1 MAHIPPIVNRLN
13 HLSFNAATRLA
24 TLPPSNPLQK
34 LTRRCVSHV
43 PRCHRSVLHDT
54 FSAFPSLTNLETIVP
69 SVLETT
75 WTPSF
80 SHQIATDKNTAI
92 KELSNYSE
100 DLCIFSDG
108 SGYKGGIGAAAV
120 VKQGSDYE
128 ARTLHLGSE
137 SRHTVFEGELVGMIL
152 GLSIISDLPRAR
164 SATILVDNQ
173 AAIQSVSK

>member
-1 MAHIPPIVNRLN
+1 GSVGFANRLGKVQNIATCLITGAFKTTPIDTLNYMAHIPPIVNRLN

-80 SHQIATDKNTAI
+80 SHQIATDKNTAL

-108 SGYKGGIGAAAV
+108 S
-120 VKQGSDYE
+120 
-128 ARTLHLGSE
+128 
-137 SRHTVFEGELVGMIL
+137 
-152 GLSIISDLPRAR
+152 
-164 SATILVDNQ
+164 
-173 AAIQSVSK
+173 